1 MVACDRCGKY
11 IGYNKEIRLWV
22 LDSDW
27 PAVSLCENCFDKF
40 KAFILENPNFLKR
53 VMENE

>member
-1 MVACDRCGKY
+1 MIACDRCGKY

-22 LDSDW
+22 LDSGW
-27 PAVSLCENCFDKF
+27 PAVSLCENCFDEF

-53 VMENE
+53 EEEND